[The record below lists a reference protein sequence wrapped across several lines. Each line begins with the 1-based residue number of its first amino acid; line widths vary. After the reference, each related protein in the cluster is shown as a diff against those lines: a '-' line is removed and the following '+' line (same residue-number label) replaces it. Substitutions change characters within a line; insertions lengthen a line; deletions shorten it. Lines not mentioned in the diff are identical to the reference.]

1 MKKLRFLAL
10 AAMAAFAVS
19 VSAQVTYGNDYQY
32 KPSSG
37 TLYGAD
43 NESFGLFYAQ
53 YNLTTAH
60 NTVTNHDSENTS
72 FNGVTLGY
80 SHFIPLGDIPLFL
93 SVGAAAQWFF
103 KSEGSKSDILSAN
116 INMISAK
123 IPLNLMYSFQVSDNF
138 RIEPYAGIYG
148 RVNIWGQAKRTD
160 GSISVNANIL
170 SSDDFGDA
178 ACKRFQLGWN
188 AGVQFRITEAFTIG
202 AGYFMDLM
210 KLQNYSSGKHD
221 IKTNFQGFDFTLGI
235 NL

>member
-10 AAMAAFAVS
+10 AAMAALAVS

-32 KPSSG
+32 KPTSG

-53 YNLTTAH
+53 YNLTTEH
-60 NTVTNHDSENTS
+60 MTVTNHDSENTS
-72 FNGVTLGY
+72 LNGVTLGY

-93 SVGAAAQWFF
+93 SPGAAVQWFF
-103 KSEGSKSDILSAN
+103 KSKDGHKT
-116 INMISAK
+116 NMISAK
-123 IPLNLMYSFQVSDNF
+123 IPVNLVYSFQVSDNF

-148 RVNIWGQAKRTD
+148 RINIWGQEKVGD
-160 GSISVNANIL
+160 ESANIL

>member
-32 KPSSG
+32 KPTSG
-37 TLYGAD
+37 TLYGSD

-53 YNLTTAH
+53 YNLTTEH
-60 NTVTNHDSENTS
+60 MTVTNHDSENTS
-72 FNGVTLGY
+72 LNGVTLGY

-93 SVGAAAQWFF
+93 SLGAAAQWFF
-103 KSEGSKSDILSAN
+103 KSEDGHKT
-116 INMISAK
+116 NMISAK
-123 IPLNLMYSFQVSDNF
+123 IPVNLMYSFQVSDNF

-148 RVNIWGQAKRTD
+148 RINIWGQEKVGD
-160 GSISVNANIL
+160 VSANIL

-178 ACKRFQLGWN
+178 AYKRFQLGWN

-221 IKTNFQGFDFTLGI
+221 VKTNFQGFDFTLGI

>member
-10 AAMAAFAVS
+10 AAMAALAVS

-32 KPSSG
+32 KPTSG

-53 YNLTTAH
+53 YNLTTEH
-60 NTVTNHDSENTS
+60 ITVTNHDSENTS
-72 FNGVTLGY
+72 LNGVTLGY
-80 SHFIPLGDIPLFL
+80 SHFIPLGDIPLSL
-93 SVGAAAQWFF
+93 SPGAAVQWFF
-103 KSEGSKSDILSAN
+103 KSKDGHKT
-116 INMISAK
+116 NMISAK
-123 IPLNLMYSFQVSDNF
+123 IPVNLVYSFQVSDNF

-148 RVNIWGQAKRTD
+148 RINIWGQEKVGD
-160 GSISVNANIL
+160 ESANIL

>member
-10 AAMAAFAVS
+10 AAMAALAVS

-32 KPSSG
+32 KPTSG

-53 YNLTTAH
+53 YNLTTEH
-60 NTVTNHDSENTS
+60 ITVTNHDSENTS
-72 FNGVTLGY
+72 LNGVTLGY

-93 SVGAAAQWFF
+93 SPGAAVQWFF
-103 KSEGSKSDILSAN
+103 KSEDGHKT
-116 INMISAK
+116 NMISAK
-123 IPLNLMYSFQVSDNF
+123 IPVNLMYSFQVSDNF

-148 RVNIWGQAKRTD
+148 RINIWGQEKVGD
-160 GSISVNANIL
+160 ESANIL

-221 IKTNFQGFDFTLGI
+221 VKTNFQGFDFTLGI

>member
-32 KPSSG
+32 KPTSG

-53 YNLTTAH
+53 YNLTTEH
-60 NTVTNHDSENTS
+60 ITVTNHDSENTS
-72 FNGVTLGY
+72 LNGVTLGY

-93 SVGAAAQWFF
+93 SPGAAVQWFF
-103 KSEGSKSDILSAN
+103 KSKDGHKT
-116 INMISAK
+116 NMISAK
-123 IPLNLMYSFQVSDNF
+123 IPVNLVYSFQVSDNF

-148 RVNIWGQAKRTD
+148 RINIWGQEKVGD
-160 GSISVNANIL
+160 ESANIL

>member
-10 AAMAAFAVS
+10 AAMAAFAMS

-32 KPSSG
+32 KPTSG

-60 NTVTNHDSENTS
+60 TTVTNHDSENTS
-72 FNGVTLGY
+72 LNGVTLGY

-103 KSEGSKSDILSAN
+103 KSEDGHKM
-116 INMISAK
+116 NMISAK
-123 IPLNLMYSFQVSDNF
+123 IPVNLMYSFQVSDNF

-148 RVNIWGQAKRTD
+148 RINIWGQEKYD
-160 GSISVNANIL
+160 GCV
-170 SSDDFGDA
+170 
-178 ACKRFQLGWN
+178 CEYPQ
-188 AGVQFRITEAFTIG
+188 Q
-202 AGYFMDLM
+202 
-210 KLQNYSSGKHD
+210 
-221 IKTNFQGFDFTLGI
+221 
-235 NL
+235 

>member
-1 MKKLRFLAL
+1 
-10 AAMAAFAVS
+10 MAALAVS

-32 KPSSG
+32 KPTSG
-37 TLYGAD
+37 TLYGAE

-53 YNLTTAH
+53 YNLTTEH
-60 NTVTNHDSENTS
+60 ITVTNHDSENTS
-72 FNGVTLGY
+72 LNGVTLGY

-93 SVGAAAQWFF
+93 SPGAAVQWFF
-103 KSEGSKSDILSAN
+103 KSKDGHKT
-116 INMISAK
+116 NMISAK
-123 IPLNLMYSFQVSDNF
+123 IPVNLVYSFQVSDNF

-148 RVNIWGQAKRTD
+148 RINIWGQEKVGD
-160 GSISVNANIL
+160 ESANIL

>member
-1 MKKLRFLAL
+1 
-10 AAMAAFAVS
+10 MAAFAVS

-32 KPSSG
+32 KPTSG

-60 NTVTNHDSENTS
+60 TTVTNHDSENTS
-72 FNGVTLGY
+72 LNGVTLGY

-93 SVGAAAQWFF
+93 SPGAAVQWFF
-103 KSEGSKSDILSAN
+103 KSKDGHKT
-116 INMISAK
+116 NMISAK
-123 IPLNLMYSFQVSDNF
+123 IPVNLVYSFQVSDNF

-148 RVNIWGQAKRTD
+148 RINIWGQEKVGD
-160 GSISVNANIL
+160 VSANIL

>member
-1 MKKLRFLAL
+1 
-10 AAMAAFAVS
+10 
-19 VSAQVTYGNDYQY
+19 
-32 KPSSG
+32 
-37 TLYGAD
+37 
-43 NESFGLFYAQ
+43 
-53 YNLTTAH
+53 
-60 NTVTNHDSENTS
+60 
-72 FNGVTLGY
+72 
-80 SHFIPLGDIPLFL
+80 
-93 SVGAAAQWFF
+93 
-103 KSEGSKSDILSAN
+103 
-116 INMISAK
+116 MISAK
-123 IPLNLMYSFQVSDNF
+123 IPVNLVYSFQVSDNF

-148 RVNIWGQAKRTD
+148 RINIWGQEKVGD
-160 GSISVNANIL
+160 ESANIL

>member
-10 AAMAAFAVS
+10 AAMAALAVS

-32 KPSSG
+32 KPTSG

-53 YNLTTAH
+53 YNLTTEH
-60 NTVTNHDSENTS
+60 ITVTNHDSENTS
-72 FNGVTLGY
+72 LNGVTLGY

-93 SVGAAAQWFF
+93 SPGAAVQWFF
-103 KSEGSKSDILSAN
+103 KSKDGHKT
-116 INMISAK
+116 NMISAK
-123 IPLNLMYSFQVSDNF
+123 IPVNLVYSFQVSDNF

-148 RVNIWGQAKRTD
+148 RINIWGQEKVGD
-160 GSISVNANIL
+160 ESANIL

>member
-32 KPSSG
+32 KPTSG
-37 TLYGAD
+37 TLYGSD

-60 NTVTNHDSENTS
+60 TTVTNHDSENTS
-72 FNGVTLGY
+72 LNGVTLGY

-93 SVGAAAQWFF
+93 SPGAAVQWFF
-103 KSEGSKSDILSAN
+103 KSKDGHKT
-116 INMISAK
+116 NMISAK
-123 IPLNLMYSFQVSDNF
+123 IPVNLVYSFQVSDNF

-148 RVNIWGQAKRTD
+148 RINIWGQEKVGD
-160 GSISVNANIL
+160 ESANIL

-221 IKTNFQGFDFTLGI
+221 INTNFQGFDFTLGI

>member
-1 MKKLRFLAL
+1 L
-10 AAMAAFAVS
+10 AAMAALAVS

-32 KPSSG
+32 KPTSG

-53 YNLTTAH
+53 YNLTTEH
-60 NTVTNHDSENTS
+60 ITVTNHDSENTS
-72 FNGVTLGY
+72 LNGVTLGY

-93 SVGAAAQWFF
+93 SPGAAVQWFF
-103 KSEGSKSDILSAN
+103 KSKDGHKT
-116 INMISAK
+116 NMISAK
-123 IPLNLMYSFQVSDNF
+123 IPVNLVYSFQVSDNF

-148 RVNIWGQAKRTD
+148 RINIWGQEKVGD
-160 GSISVNANIL
+160 ESANIL

>member
-1 MKKLRFLAL
+1 
-10 AAMAAFAVS
+10 MAAFAVS

-32 KPSSG
+32 KPTSG
-37 TLYGAD
+37 TLYGSD

-60 NTVTNHDSENTS
+60 TTVTNHDSENTS
-72 FNGVTLGY
+72 LNGVTLGY

-103 KSEGSKSDILSAN
+103 KSEDGHKT
-116 INMISAK
+116 NMISAK
-123 IPLNLMYSFQVSDNF
+123 IPVNLMYSFQVSDNF

-148 RVNIWGQAKRTD
+148 RINIWGQEKVGD
-160 GSISVNANIL
+160 VSANIL

>member
-1 MKKLRFLAL
+1 LAL
-10 AAMAAFAVS
+10 AAMAALAVS

-32 KPSSG
+32 KPTSG

-53 YNLTTAH
+53 YNLTTEH
-60 NTVTNHDSENTS
+60 ITVKNHDSENTS
-72 FNGVTLGY
+72 LNGVTLGY

-93 SVGAAAQWFF
+93 SPGAAVQWFF
-103 KSEGSKSDILSAN
+103 KSKDGHKT
-116 INMISAK
+116 NMISAK
-123 IPLNLMYSFQVSDNF
+123 IPVNLVYSFQVSDNF
-138 RIEPYAGIYG
+138 RIDPYAGIYG
-148 RVNIWGQAKRTD
+148 RINIWGQEKVGD
-160 GSISVNANIL
+160 ESANIL

>member
-10 AAMAAFAVS
+10 AAMAALAVS

-32 KPSSG
+32 KPTSG

-53 YNLTTAH
+53 YNLTTEH
-60 NTVTNHDSENTS
+60 ITVTNHDSENTS
-72 FNGVTLGY
+72 LNGVTLGY

-93 SVGAAAQWFF
+93 SPGAAVQWFF
-103 KSEGSKSDILSAN
+103 KSKDGHKT
-116 INMISAK
+116 NMISAK
-123 IPLNLMYSFQVSDNF
+123 IPVNLVYSFQVSDNF

-148 RVNIWGQAKRTD
+148 RINIWGQEKVGD
-160 GSISVNANIL
+160 ESANIL

-221 IKTNFQGFDFTLGI
+221 VKTNFQGFDFTLGI

>member
-10 AAMAAFAVS
+10 AAMAALAVS

-32 KPSSG
+32 KPTSG

-53 YNLTTAH
+53 YNLTTEH
-60 NTVTNHDSENTS
+60 ITVTNHDSENTS
-72 FNGVTLGY
+72 LNGVTLGY

-93 SVGAAAQWFF
+93 SPGAAVQWFF
-103 KSEGSKSDILSAN
+103 KSKDGHKT
-116 INMISAK
+116 NMISAK
-123 IPLNLMYSFQVSDNF
+123 IPVNLVYSFRVSDNF

-148 RVNIWGQAKRTD
+148 RINIWGQEKVGD
-160 GSISVNANIL
+160 ESANIL

>member
-53 YNLTTAH
+53 YNLTTEH
-60 NTVTNHDSENTS
+60 MTVTNHDSENTS
-72 FNGVTLGY
+72 LNGVTLGY

-93 SVGAAAQWFF
+93 SLGAAAQWFF
-103 KSEGSKSDILSAN
+103 KNKDEHKT
-116 INMISAK
+116 NMISAK
-123 IPLNLMYSFQVSDNF
+123 IPVNLMYSFQVSDNF

-148 RVNIWGQAKRTD
+148 RINIWGQEKYGD
-160 GSISVNANIL
+160 KSLNIL
-170 SSDDFGDA
+170 SSDDLGDL